1 MRWESIEECERLFRD
16 TRMRYATDSIGLA
29 REREGTTLVRIGD
42 PQRPEIA
49 AWRYGDQFRQ
59 RRLKYTA
66 IAAATA
72 VGVGGIAI
80 LGPALGCS
88 AGPRH

>member
-1 MRWESIEECERLFRD
+1 
-16 TRMRYATDSIGLA
+16 MRYATDSIGLA